1 MVKKLKS
8 KFSSKAQYSFKI
20 LLTFFALIITSQ
32 NAIAGAYIPPTYTWS
47 KTSDTETTAYA
58 GLVWTL
64 GKEFKKTPKLTLG
77 IRAIKKETPLTAV
90 QVTTFESFGGTAL
103 LSDGKP
109 STKIKGGLDFSL
121 RFNFD
126 NSFTTDS
133 ARLLYV
139 DGKKD
144 LLGNVGVGYS
154 FTNSQ
159 PFGTLGIQAD
169 YSRIGMDVALDNGML
184 ASPQFFAE
192 LLTLGKIDEIN
203 PDCSSALE
211 TCVAVGE
218 LLE

>member
-1 MVKKLKS
+1 MI
-8 KFSSKAQYSFKI
+8 A
-20 LLTFFALIITSQ
+20 SQ
-32 NAIAGAYIPPTYTWS
+32 NAMAGGIPITTYVNTYN
-47 KTSDTETTAYA
+47 KTSNTETTVYA

-64 GKEFKKTPKLTLG
+64 GKEFKKIPELTLG
-77 IRAIKKETPLTAV
+77 IRALKQETPFATSSITVLLTDENV
-90 QVTTFESFGGTAL
+90 IP
-103 LSDGKP
+103 GKP

-159 PFGTLGIQAD
+159 PFGTLGLQAD
-169 YSRIGMDVALDNGML
+169 YSRIGMDVALDKGTL
-184 ASPQFFAE
+184 TSPVFFLE
-192 LLTLGKIDEIN
+192 FLTIDGSDEIN
-203 PDCSSALE
+203 PAIQTTGGPS
-211 TCVAVGE
+211 G
-218 LLE
+218 

>member
-32 NAIAGAYIPPTYTWS
+32 NAMAGGIPITTYVNTYN
-47 KTSDTETTAYA
+47 KTSNTETTVYA

-64 GKEFKKTPKLTLG
+64 GKEFKKIPELTLG
-77 IRAIKKETPLTAV
+77 IRALKQETPFATSSNTVLVNAENV
-90 QVTTFESFGGTAL
+90 IP
-103 LSDGKP
+103 GKP

-159 PFGTLGIQAD
+159 PFGTLGLQAD
-169 YSRIGMDVALDNGML
+169 YSRIGMDVALDKGTL
-184 ASPQFFAE
+184 TSPEFFLE
-192 LLTLGKIDEIN
+192 LLTIDGSDEIN
-203 PDCSSALE
+203 PAIQTTGGPS
-211 TCVAVGE
+211 G
-218 LLE
+218 

>member
-1 MVKKLKS
+1 MIIKLKN
-8 KFSSKAQYSFKI
+8 KFKLIIRNFYKI
-20 LLTFFALIITSQ
+20 LLAIFALMIAFQ
-32 NAIAGAYIPPTYTWS
+32 NAMAGGIPITTYVNTYN
-47 KTSDTETTAYA
+47 KTSNTETTVYA

-64 GKEFKKTPKLTLG
+64 VKEFKKIPELTLG
-77 IRAIKKETPLTAV
+77 IRALKQETPFATSSITVLLTDENV
-90 QVTTFESFGGTAL
+90 IP
-103 LSDGKP
+103 GKP

-159 PFGTLGIQAD
+159 PFGTLGLQAD
-169 YSRIGMDVALDNGML
+169 YSRVGMDVDLDNSML